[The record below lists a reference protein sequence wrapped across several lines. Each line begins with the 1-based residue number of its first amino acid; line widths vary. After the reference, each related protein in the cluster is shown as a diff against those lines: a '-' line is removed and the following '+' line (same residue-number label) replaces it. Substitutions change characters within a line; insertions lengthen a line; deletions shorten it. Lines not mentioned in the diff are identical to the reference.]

1 MRNMMVVGSLLWAVA
16 SYGQNVMITPDLKA
30 AVEGKGWKGGFVA
43 AEILRAVS
51 REYGWPSFKPVEKKV
66 VSVDAKALATLEGRY
81 ELRPERFLEVKLEGA
96 TLFVIDGEEKVELYP
111 ESATRFFELVEEH
124 TITFVKGADGKDIH
138 MVIDGQLKAPR
149 IAG

>member
-1 MRNMMVVGSLLWAVA
+1 LGMEV
-16 SYGQNVMITPDLKA
+16 
-30 AVEGKGWKGGFVA
+30 
-43 AEILRAVS
+43 LRS
-51 REYGWPSFKPVEKKV
+51 IFREYGWPGFQPQERTV
-66 VSVDAKALATLEGRY
+66 VAVDPALLAPLAGRY
-81 ELRPERFLEVKLEGA
+81 ELRPGRTLDVVLESG

-138 MVIDGQLKAPR
+138 IVIDGQLKAPR